1 MYLDTPTKFYEIFK
15 KQADV
20 YIHYGRLPSMTTQ
33 LPFGSFLLY
42 NFPNAKDAKLFY
54 DKQLEAKQKKGY
66 IVQKK
71 EQTSNMT
78 WMRKNAK
85 PKIKTKNAKKTRR
98 KSQ

>member
-54 DKQLEAKQKKGY
+54 DKQIDDKNKKGY
-66 IVQKK
+66 IVRKPV
-71 EQTSNMT
+71 QTYNMK
-78 WMRKNAK
+78 WMLKNAT
-85 PKIKTKNAKKTRR
+85 PKIKNKYK
-98 KSQ
+98 

>member
-1 MYLDTPTKFYEIFK
+1 MYLDTSTKFYEIFK
-15 KQADV
+15 TQANV
-20 YIHYGRLPSMTTQ
+20 YIHYGSTPGGTAQ

-42 NFPNAKDAKLFY
+42 KFPNATDAKLFY